1 MIDKPSDAVQTA
13 KVLISDYM
21 KEHIIGIYLNARMD
35 PLHVELISLGTV
47 NASICHPREVFKP
60 ALVNSACSVILL
72 HNHPSGDVTPSEDD
86 LEVTQRLKKAGDILG
101 IELYDSI
108 IFKKDEG
115 FYSFKEANLL
125 KGGAK

>member
-1 MIDKPSDAVQTA
+1 MINKPSDAVQTA
-13 KVLISDYM
+13 KVLITDYM
-21 KEHIIGIYLNARMD
+21 KEHIIGIYLNTRMD

-72 HNHPSGDVTPSEDD
+72 HNHPSGDVTPSEED
-86 LEVTQRLKKAGDILG
+86 LEIAQRLKKAGDILG

-108 IFKKDEG
+108 IFKKDGG

-125 KGGAK
+125 KGDTK